1 LIHFILGGARSGK
14 SRYAEQQT
22 LLQAGSTKQPIYLAT
37 ATAIDNEMQ
46 SRIVKHQSDRSSK
59 WQLIE
64 CPIDL
69 VACLESACLENGNA
83 DKVYLLDCLTLWLN
97 NLLFL
102 GEKEQQ
108 AQVLNSSLLEQ
119 KLKTEIELLITALG
133 KHFTDKDHNIVIV
146 SNEVGLGVIPMGE
159 TTRLFVDYC
168 GWLNQ
173 AVANISQRVTL
184 VTAGIPLA
192 LKPQAPHTPE
202 SQL

>member
-22 LLQAGSTKQPIYLAT
+22 LLQAGSTNQPVYLAT
-37 ATAIDNEMQ
+37 ATAIDNEMKT
-46 SRIVKHQSDRSSK
+46 RILKHKSDRGSI

-64 CPIDL
+64 CPIAL
-69 VACLESACLENGNA
+69 VSCLENA
-83 DKVYLLDCLTLWLN
+83 STDKTYLLDCLTLWLN

-102 GEKEQQ
+102 EEKQ
-108 AQVLNSSLLEQ
+108 LDNMIDSSALEQ
-119 KLKTEIELLITALG
+119 KLKREIELFITVLS
-133 KHFTDKDHNIVIV
+133 KHFIGKDHNIVIV

-173 AVANISQRVTL
+173 AVAKISQRVTL
-184 VTAGIPLA
+184 VTAGIPLT
-192 LKPQAPHTPE
+192 LKQ
-202 SQL
+202 

>member
-1 LIHFILGGARSGK
+1 MIHFILGGARSGK

-22 LLQAGSTKQPIYLAT
+22 LLQAGSTKQPVYLAT
-37 ATAIDNEMQ
+37 ATAIDKEMKA
-46 SRIVKHQSDRSSK
+46 RILKHQGDRSSI

-69 VACLESACLENGNA
+69 VGYLENA
-83 DKVYLLDCLTLWLN
+83 STDKIYLLDCLTLWLN

-108 AQVLNSSLLEQ
+108 VKTLDPSTLEQ
-119 KLKTEIELLITALG
+119 KLKTEIALFIAVLS
-133 KHFTDKDHNIVIV
+133 KHFADDDHNIVIV
-146 SNEVGLGVIPMGE
+146 SNEVGLGVIPMGA
-159 TTRLFVDYC
+159 TTRLYVDYC

-173 AVANISQRVTL
+173 AVASISQRVTL

-192 LKPQAPHTPE
+192 LKA
-202 SQL
+202 